1 VELVFKTLQNK
12 SQYKFALITFF
23 PLGEKEGSAIQSS
36 FLLAIKRF
44 CIRNKRK
51 RFCVEYG
58 KGFVRPTSKLER
70 LLWKTFVFISKTR

>member
-1 VELVFKTLQNK
+1 MELVFKTLQNK

-44 CIRNKRK
+44 CIRNKQ
-51 RFCVEYG
+51 
-58 KGFVRPTSKLER
+58 KGFAESMEKVFVRLTSELER
-70 LLWKTFVFISKTR
+70 LL

>member
-1 VELVFKTLQNK
+1 VELVFKTLHNK

-44 CIRNKRK
+44 CIRNSKK
-51 RFCVEYG
+51 VCVEYG
-58 KGFVRPTSKLER
+58 KGFVRPLSKLER